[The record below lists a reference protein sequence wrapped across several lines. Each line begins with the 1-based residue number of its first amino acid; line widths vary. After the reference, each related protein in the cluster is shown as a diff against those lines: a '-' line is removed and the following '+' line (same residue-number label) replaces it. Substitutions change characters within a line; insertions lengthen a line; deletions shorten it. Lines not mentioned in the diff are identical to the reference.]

1 MKHPDVT
8 EESLRALSSGF
19 PEEAFAVTDKPS
31 EATREAIRQAVL
43 ADLKPVEAVSMGK
56 RALFVLGIGV
66 ASALLV
72 VISYGG
78 AGLQGLAKH
87 VVGTVVTAV
96 VAVLATLAIAGSFTP
111 KLQAKLGRSQRA
123 LVLATLVVAWTVYL
137 ASNITDQALGTALA
151 GPAIGCW
158 LRSLLAGLVGCGAF
172 LYIFRRTDPWT
183 PRISGALLGA
193 CAGTIASAGVGIPCP
208 SETGGHLMV
217 GHWLAVPLL
226 ALFGA
231 IVARRVLEP

>member
-1 MKHPDVT
+1 MKNADIT
-8 EESLRALSSGF
+8 DESLQAMSSGF
-19 PEEAFAVTDKPS
+19 PDEAFVITEQPS
-31 EATREAIRQAVL
+31 KSTREAIREAVR
-43 ADLKPVEAVSMGK
+43 ADLKPVEAVSIHK

-87 VVGTVVTAV
+87 AVGTVVTAI
-96 VAVLATLAIAGSFTP
+96 VALLATLAIAGSFTP
-111 KLQAKLGRSQRA
+111 ALQAKLGRSQRG
-123 LVLATLVVAWTVYL
+123 LLLATVVVAWTVYL
-137 ASNITDQALGTALA
+137 TANITDQALGTALA
-151 GPAIGCW
+151 GPAIGCC
-158 LRSLLAGLVGCGAF
+158 LRSLFAGLLGCGAF

-208 SETGGHLMV
+208 SETGGHLMI
-217 GHWLAVPLL
+217 GHWLAVPVVALVGAL
-226 ALFGA
+226 A
-231 IVARRVLEP
+231 ARRVLEP

>member
-1 MKHPDVT
+1 MKNADIT
-8 EESLRALSSGF
+8 EESLQAMSGGF
-19 PEEAFAVTDKPS
+19 PEEAFAITEQPS
-31 EATREAIRQAVL
+31 DATRQAIREAVH
-43 ADLKPVEAVSMGK
+43 ADLQPVEAVSMKK

-66 ASALLV
+66 ASAMLA

-87 VVGTVVTAV
+87 AASTVVTAV
-96 VAVLATLAIAGSFTP
+96 VALLATLAIAGSFTP
-111 KLQAKLGRSQRA
+111 TLQAKLGRSHRG
-123 LVLATLVVAWTVYL
+123 LVLASLVVAWTVYL

-151 GPAIGCW
+151 GPAIGCC
-158 LRSLLAGLVGCGAF
+158 LRSLLSGLLGCSAF

-217 GHWLAVPLL
+217 GHWLAVPLV

-231 IVARRVLEP
+231 LAARRVLEP